1 MVNVHTVS
9 TKKYESFIFLQTILV
24 TNVFLLDHYFHQ
36 RWILC
41 FCTFT
46 VTLFLY
52 SDFILTIAIII
63 IDYYYYYH
71 YSEIT
76 IIVLGWLLCPPKVT
90 TANSN
95 QKDNLY
101 HYQYISLYI
110 YFIFHQQNM
119 FSYIIAMIDMIIKYH
134 QQILLVIVL
143 LKLTCY

>member
-76 IIVLGWLLCPPKVT
+76 IIVLGWLLCPPKVIT
-90 TANSN
+90 TNSN
-95 QKDNLY
+95 QKIIDII
-101 HYQYISLYI
+101 ISILYI
-110 YFIFHQQNM
+110 LYFTNKICFP
-119 FSYIIAMIDMIIKYH
+119 
-134 QQILLVIVL
+134 ILLQ
-143 LKLTCY
+143 